1 MWSCENSEF
10 FDSPTTACGDVNQQL
25 FEIQGVF
32 TWKQQAVFMSHPEKQ
47 LTKISYQPV
56 WRLNC
61 LSDQGRLEDTLSI
74 EIGQMDEDIWI

>member
-1 MWSCENSEF
+1 
-10 FDSPTTACGDVNQQL
+10 
-25 FEIQGVF
+25 
-32 TWKQQAVFMSHPEKQ
+32 MSHPEKQ